1 VPKIPELL
9 IEEIKEK
16 SDFLG
21 IVKDYTS
28 LARKGDRYWGC
39 CPFHNEKTP
48 SFSVWPEQG
57 MFYCFSCKKGG
68 SLFNFI
74 MEVEGLSFIEAVR
87 FAAEKASVPLPDNAM
102 ESDED
107 ARQRDSLKD
116 LYNRVTGS
124 FHYILMNSPQGQA
137 ARNYLAGRGIHEET
151 ILRFQLGFAPDDPKW
166 LYRFLRSRN
175 FSPRFLAE
183 SGLFSRKYPEWSLF
197 SDRLMFPIYNNRGE
211 VVAFS
216 GRTMKSDPKTP
227 KYINSPETPL
237 YNKSRL
243 LYGLWQSRDSLRKS
257 RSFYLC
263 EGNVDVLAL
272 HQAGLDTAMAPLGTA
287 FTDEQC
293 ALIKRYSDNGCIVF
307 DSDAPGQA
315 ATFKAAMLFERQEL
329 PVKAAKLPK
338 NTDPAEILEKDG
350 GESLKKVLEGSV
362 NLFEYLL
369 DFTMVSYDVATPEG
383 KEQAVK
389 YLFPYIESI
398 VSDIKRD
405 LCLGIL
411 AEKLG
416 IESKALL
423 SDLNRRNNNSSRTFE
438 KKEAPR
444 VQIQDQKVTDE
455 LLVLMAVA
463 LHREFLDRIKNY
475 SGVFD
480 FQDKRAEILYNALI
494 ECEENS
500 ESSTE
505 SLLVR
510 ISDESVRKVLVE
522 KISTGELDENTSGL
536 IDETLLLI
544 RRRHLENRSREINR
558 VMSQV
563 SREADS
569 WELVN
574 ELIIEKQALDKEI
587 ENLKVTE

>member
-1 VPKIPELL
+1 MPRIPETL

-28 LARKGDRYWGC
+28 LSRKGGRYWGC
-39 CPFHNEKTP
+39 CPFHAEKTP
-48 SFSVWPEQG
+48 SFSVRPEEG
-57 MFYCFSCKKGG
+57 MFYCFSCHKGG

-87 FAAEKASVPLPDNAM
+87 FAAEKASVPLPENSM
-102 ESDED
+102 ENDED
-107 ARQRDSLKD
+107 AKQRDSLKD

-124 FHYILMNSPQGQA
+124 FHYILMNSAQGAA
-137 ARNYLAGRGIHEET
+137 ARNYLAGRGIHEDT
-151 ILRFQLGFAPDDPKW
+151 ILRFQLGYAPDDPKW
-166 LYRFLRSRN
+166 LFRFLRSRN
-175 FSPRFLAE
+175 FSPAFLKE

-227 KYINSPETPL
+227 KYINSPETAL
-237 YNKSRL
+237 YNKSKL
-243 LYGLWQSRDSLRKS
+243 LYGLWQSREGLRKE

-272 HQAGLDTAMAPLGTA
+272 HQAGLETAMAPLGTA
-287 FTDEQC
+287 FTEDQC
-293 ALIKRYSDNGCIVF
+293 RLLKRYSDDGCIVF
-307 DSDAPGQA
+307 DSDNAGQA
-315 ATFKAAMLFERQEL
+315 ATFKAAMLFEKHEL
-329 PVKAAKLPK
+329 PAKAAKLPQ
-338 NTDPAEILEKDG
+338 NSDPAEILEKDG
-350 GESLKKVLEGSV
+350 GESLKKVLKSSV

-369 DFTMVSYDVATPEG
+369 DFTMVSYDVSTPEG

-405 LCLGIL
+405 LCLGTL

-423 SDLNRRNNNSSRTFE
+423 SDLNRRNNNSSRIFE
-438 KKEAPR
+438 KKETPR
-444 VQIQDQKVTDE
+444 VRQDNRVTDE
-455 LLVLMAVA
+455 LLVLMAAA
-463 LHREFLDRIKNY
+463 LHREYLDKIKNY

-480 FQDKRAEILYNALI
+480 FQDRRAEVLYKALI

-510 ISDESVRKVLVE
+510 IPDESVRNILVE
-522 KISTGELDENTSGL
+522 KISTGELDENTSDL
-536 IDETLLLI
+536 IDKTLLLI
-544 RRRHLENRSREINR
+544 RRRHLQNRSREINH
-558 VMSQV
+558 VMSRV

>member
-1 VPKIPELL
+1 MPKIPEPL

-28 LARKGDRYWGC
+28 LSRKGDRYWGC

-48 SFSVWPEQG
+48 SFSVRPEQG
-57 MFYCFSCKKGG
+57 MFYCFGCHKGG

-87 FAAEKASVPLPDNAM
+87 FAADKAGVPLPDDSM
-102 ESDED
+102 ENDED
-107 ARQRDSLKD
+107 VKQRDSLKD
-116 LYNRVTGS
+116 LYNRVSGS
-124 FHYILMNSPQGQA
+124 FHYILMNSSQGDK
-137 ARNYLAGRGIHEET
+137 ARSYLAGRGINEDT
-151 ILRFQLGFAPDDPKW
+151 IQRFQLGFAPDDPKW

-175 FSPRFLAE
+175 FSPDFLAG
-183 SGLFSRKYPEWSLF
+183 SGLFSKKYPEWALF
-197 SDRLMFPIYNNRGE
+197 SDRLMFPIYSNRGE
-211 VVAFS
+211 VIAFS

-227 KYINSPETPL
+227 KYVNSPETAL

-243 LYGLWQSRDSLRKS
+243 LYGLWQSRESLRKE
-257 RSFYLC
+257 RYFYLC

-272 HQAGLDTAMAPLGTA
+272 HQAGITTAMAPLGTA
-287 FTDEQC
+287 FTEDQC
-293 ALIKRYSDNGCIVF
+293 RLLKRYSDGGSIVF
-307 DSDAPGQA
+307 DSDNAGQA

-329 PVKAAKLPK
+329 PVKAVKLPR
-338 NTDPAEILEKDG
+338 NSDPAEILEKEG
-350 GESLKKVLEGSV
+350 GETLKKVLKGSV

-369 DFTMVSYDVATPEG
+369 DFTMVSYDVSTPEG

-398 VSDIKRD
+398 GSDIKKD
-405 LCLGIL
+405 LCLGTM
-411 AEKLG
+411 AEKFG

-423 SDLNRRNNNSSRTFE
+423 SDLNRRNNTSSRIIK
-438 KKEAPR
+438 KKETSP
-444 VQIQDQKVTDE
+444 IQDQKVTDE

-480 FQDKRAEILYNALI
+480 FQDKRAEILYKALL

-505 SLLVR
+505 SLLIR
-510 ISDESVRKVLVE
+510 ISDESVSKILLE
-522 KISTGELDENTSGL
+522 KISTGELDENTSEL
-536 IDETLLLI
+536 IDKTLLLI
-544 RRRHLENRSREINR
+544 RKRHLESRSKEINR